1 MDDDDDE
8 DPYNFDLAGDDDL
21 GYGDDDSASMS
32 YSPAR
37 RAPAARPAPESKK
50 APASAMLS
58 KKPAS
63 YGGGR
68 AEKESTVDDILA
80 GLSSDGDESEASRP
94 RGLTRQTS
102 TLGRGAA
109 PRAGSRSF
117 DLGSLGGSDSNDQSQ
132 SFDQGSLDKPRPTIS
147 PSPEADRR
155 RLRDETRIGRGLGDM
170 PKLGLAR
177 KSVWRRPPLAAG
189 APDPA
194 RSPDPEPA
202 AREGGTRWREL
213 EDAPLTA
220 TTKGDLSSSRRGT
233 VRCGPSTTSTTRARR
248 SAPARRRRATAS
260 RPSTSGAAATTSTT
274 KTTTTS
280 PATSAAA
287 ALEAAAERALLRSPG
302 AGGVGPA
309 AARRRNSSP
318 PREARGA
325 AGKPGAARRTV
336 SFDGDAL
343 SSGAAPLHSSGGSP
357 GGALEESLAEDDS
370 DGDRT
375 VGQRDAA
382 GSSDSGENYEG
393 ESVADDDDA
402 APNAPNVRSF
412 SDLAAVAAPESSDGD
427 DDAEEYSD
435 EFGNESP
442 ASRSPR
448 SGPEPPRG
456 AAPLGPPAAAG
467 PPPARLAT
475 PPSSVAARATAGAVV
490 RSFDDLALAVA
501 DEPVLAAAPTP
512 TAAPD
517 PVADAKVD
525 EHTARELRREAKH
538 ARAAR
543 EAAGRNADLT
553 DSEDNER
560 GDDPPAA
567 AAAKTRRVRSHA
579 GHVFFTVRLGLLAI
593 EHLDGTARDVFV
605 ADVAAALGVS
615 RRSVD
620 VVGARESLAGDGSV
634 LEARVAVRGGA
645 DARALGAAIARCP
658 RLLVPRAAPDFRMA
672 SYVGCVRVRGDDG
685 EVHFDFAEG
694 AAPRAAT
701 ADAGAPRALAGF
713 ARCREV
719 ATQFSGNHA
728 GIQADLRPPGLAGT
742 AAYVPLL
749 AAAAHEAAPALPFDA
764 SAAPPRSPT
773 FLIDNAAS
781 LAHADDA
788 TLANIARAYIAQAS
802 AARDA
807 RRGAPRPPPPGPLFG
822 SYPPPPPTFAAYR
835 PPPAPLPAPAP
846 PPDVV
851 KTPRKRAWPRRR
863 KRAGAAAERASRRRA
878 RASGARAAPTPPRPP
893 TPAARRRGAAAAR
906 ALRLRPLRAAAA
918 AAALRLRLR
927 APALGYHPYGPPPPY
942 GYAPYGYAPPYDAR
956 GPGGPE
962 PPARGR
968 AKLAERATYDA
979 ARARPPSTEAH
990 HTLAATQEYI
1000 DTHRPAPLPY
1010 WKAYMSVGASLTE
1023 EEARQLAFDDVK
1035 HKRGAAAPVSAVAA
1049 TTASAAA
1056 GPDGPDGGVGE
1067 AKEG

>member
-1 MDDDDDE
+1 MRSINDLNDARAEERAGAPPTRDSESTFDFGGRGDGVDE
-8 DPYNFDLAGDDDL
+8 DEDDDLAGDL
-21 GYGDDDSASMS
+21 
-32 YSPAR
+32 
-37 RAPAARPAPESKK
+37 
-50 APASAMLS
+50 
-58 KKPAS
+58 
-63 YGGGR
+63 GGG
-68 AEKESTVDDILA
+68 
-80 GLSSDGDESEASRP
+80 G
-94 RGLTRQTS
+94 
-102 TLGRGAA
+102 
-109 PRAGSRSF
+109 
-117 DLGSLGGSDSNDQSQ
+117 
-132 SFDQGSLDKPRPTIS
+132 
-147 PSPEADRR
+147 
-155 RLRDETRIGRGLGDM
+155 
-170 PKLGLAR
+170 
-177 KSVWRRPPLAAG
+177 
-189 APDPA
+189 
-194 RSPDPEPA
+194 
-202 AREGGTRWREL
+202 
-213 EDAPLTA
+213 
-220 TTKGDLSSSRRGT
+220 
-233 VRCGPSTTSTTRARR
+233 
-248 SAPARRRRATAS
+248 
-260 RPSTSGAAATTSTT
+260 
-274 KTTTTS
+274 
-280 PATSAAA
+280 
-287 ALEAAAERALLRSPG
+287 ALEAAAERALLRSPEGLG
-302 AGGVGPA
+302 AASALP
-309 AARRRNSSP
+309 RRAVENSSP
-318 PREARGA
+318 PRGKPAERP
-325 AGKPGAARRTV
+325 GKPGAARRTV
-336 SFDGDAL
+336 SFDGDGAL
-343 SSGAAPLHSSGGSP
+343 SSDAAPRRSSASDDGGSP

-382 GSSDSGENYEG
+382 GSSGSSENYEG

-402 APNAPNVRSF
+402 APSNVRSF
-412 SDLAAVAAPESSDGD
+412 ADLAAVAAPESLDGD

-448 SGPEPPRG
+448 SGPEPPRD

-467 PPPARLAT
+467 PPPARVAT

-517 PVADAKVD
+517 PAADAKVD

-560 GDDPPAA
+560 GDEQRPA
-567 AAAKTRRVRSHA
+567 AAAKTRMVRSHA

-593 EHLDGTARDVFV
+593 EHLDGRARDVFV

-658 RLLVPRAAPDFRMA
+658 RLLAPRAAPDFRAA

-694 AAPRAAT
+694 AGPRAAT
-701 ADAGAPRALAGF
+701 ADAGAPRARVTTHDAATGDADEDELRARPGDEVAGF

-749 AAAAHEAAPALPFDA
+749 AAAPSKAAPALPFDA
-764 SAAPPRSPT
+764 FSEPPRSPT

-846 PPDVV
+846 PPEVF
-851 KTPRKRAWPRRR
+851 KTPRKRDEAAEKENAP
-863 KRAGAAAERASRRRA
+863 APPPNESEPPADGAPAAA
-878 RASGARAAPTPPRPP
+878 PPRPP
-893 TPAARRRGAAAAR
+893 TPPRPDAAA
-906 ALRLRPLRAAAA
+906 PPPP
-918 AAALRLRLR
+918 
-927 APALGYHPYGPPPPY
+927 APYGYGPYGPPPPPPPYGYNPYAPPPYGYHPYGPPPPY
-942 GYAPYGYAPPYDAR
+942 GYAPYGYAPPYGAPPPPGAYAPPPPQR
-956 GPGGPE
+956 RPETPGPAPPGGHRGAAADPE
-962 PPARGR
+962 AERLRAQLFSLADQHLAELHAERAAGTTALNAPDAALPQMLAAQADLSRQLEGLR
-968 AKLAERATYDA
+968 AKLAESRATYDA

-1010 WKAYMSVGASLTE
+1010 WKAYMSVDASLTE
-1023 EEARQLAFDDVK
+1023 EEARQLASDDVK

>member
-37 RAPAARPAPESKK
+37 RAAARPRRVRSINDLNDA
-50 APASAMLS
+50 
-58 KKPAS
+58 
-63 YGGGR
+63 R
-68 AEKESTVDDILA
+68 AEE
-80 GLSSDGDESEASRP
+80 R
-94 RGLTRQTS
+94 
-102 TLGRGAA
+102 
-109 PRAGSRSF
+109 
-117 DLGSLGGSDSNDQSQ
+117 
-132 SFDQGSLDKPRPTIS
+132 
-147 PSPEADRR
+147 
-155 RLRDETRIGRGLGDM
+155 
-170 PKLGLAR
+170 
-177 KSVWRRPPLAAG
+177 AG
-189 APDPA
+189 APPTRDSESTFDFGG
-194 RSPDPEPA
+194 RGDDGLGA
-202 AREGGTRWREL
+202 A
-213 EDAPLTA
+213 
-220 TTKGDLSSSRRGT
+220 
-233 VRCGPSTTSTTRARR
+233 
-248 SAPARRRRATAS
+248 SALPRRAV
-260 RPSTSGAAATTSTT
+260 
-274 KTTTTS
+274 
-280 PATSAAA
+280 
-287 ALEAAAERALLRSPG
+287 E
-302 AGGVGPA
+302 
-309 AARRRNSSP
+309 NSSP
-318 PREARGA
+318 PRGKPAERP
-325 AGKPGAARRTV
+325 GKPGAARRTV
-336 SFDGDAL
+336 SFDGDGAL
-343 SSGAAPLHSSGGSP
+343 SSDAAPLHSSGGSP

-448 SGPEPPRG
+448 SGPEPPRRRRS
-456 AAPLGPPAAAG
+456 
-467 PPPARLAT
+467 ARRRRR
-475 PPSSVAARATAGAVV
+475 AR
-490 RSFDDLALAVA
+490 RRRDSRRR
-501 DEPVLAAAPTP
+501 P
-512 TAAPD
+512 APD
-517 PVADAKVD
+517 PAADAKVD

-560 GDDPPAA
+560 GDERPPA

-615 RRSVD
+615 RRASTSS
-620 VVGARESLAGDGSV
+620 ARASGPAAAGPGGDGG
-634 LEARVAVRGGA
+634 L
-645 DARALGAAIARCP
+645 
-658 RLLVPRAAPDFRMA
+658 RAAP
-672 SYVGCVRVRGDDG
+672 RGRAR
-685 EVHFDFAEG
+685 E
-694 AAPRAAT
+694 AP
-701 ADAGAPRALAGF
+701 
-713 ARCREV
+713 
-719 ATQFSGNHA
+719 
-728 GIQADLRPPGLAGT
+728 
-742 AAYVPLL
+742 
-749 AAAAHEAAPALPFDA
+749 PALPFDA

-788 TLANIARAYIAQAS
+788 TLANVARAYIAQAS

-807 RRGAPRPPPPGPLFG
+807 GRARPPPPGPLFG

-846 PPDVV
+846 PPDVA
-851 KTPRKRAWPRRR
+851 KTPRTRDD
-863 KRAGAAAERASRRRA
+863 AAEKENAPAPPPNERAAGGRRA
-878 RASGARAAPTPPRPP
+878 RGRAAAAADAAAPPTPPRPDAGARA
-893 TPAARRRGAAAAR
+893 AARPYGHGPYGRRRRRRPTARLRAPARLRATVRRRPTARPRARRPTRAAAAR
-906 ALRLRPLRAAAA
+906 RVRAAAA
-918 AAALRLRLR
+918 AAA
-927 APALGYHPYGPPPPY
+927 
-942 GYAPYGYAPPYDAR
+942 AR
-956 GPGGPE
+956 R
-962 PPARGR
+962 PARRRPAATARPRPTGGRAAPRSSSLADQHLAELHAERAAGTTALNAPDAALPQMLAAQADLSRQLEGLR
-968 AKLAERATYDA
+968 AKLAESRATYDA
-979 ARARPPSTEAH
+979 ASARPPSTEAH

-1010 WKAYMSVGASLTE
+1010 WKAHMSVDASLTE

>member
-50 APASAMLS
+50 APVGRGARPASTAEAPAKGGGSSASDILAKASAMLS

-68 AEKESTVDDILA
+68 RAAEKESTVDDILA

-177 KSVWRRPPLAAG
+177 KSVYGDVRTASGLG

-233 VRCGPSTTSTTRARR
+233 VRSINDLNDARAEERAGAPPTRDSESTFDFGGRGDGVDDEDDDDLA
-248 SAPARRRRATAS
+248 
-260 RPSTSGAAATTSTT
+260 GDLGGGG
-274 KTTTTS
+274 
-280 PATSAAA
+280 
-287 ALEAAAERALLRSPG
+287 ALEAAAERALLRSPEGFG
-302 AGGVGPA
+302 AASALP
-309 AARRRNSSP
+309 RRAVENSSP
-318 PREARGA
+318 PRGKPAERP
-325 AGKPGAARRTV
+325 GKPGAARRTV
-336 SFDGDAL
+336 SFDGDGAL
-343 SSGAAPLHSSGGSP
+343 SSDAAPLHSSGGSP

-448 SGPEPPRG
+448 SGPGRRTAP
-456 AAPLGPPAAAG
+456 PLGPPAAAG

-490 RSFDDLALAVA
+490 RSFDDLARCRGPQRGPHGLRGQR
-501 DEPVLAAAPTP
+501 AAAT
-512 TAAPD
+512 
-517 PVADAKVD
+517 
-525 EHTARELRREAKH
+525 
-538 ARAAR
+538 
-543 EAAGRNADLT
+543 
-553 DSEDNER
+553 
-560 GDDPPAA
+560 PPAA

-615 RRSVD
+615 RRASTSS
-620 VVGARESLAGDGSV
+620 ARESLAGDGSV

-645 DARALGAAIARCP
+645 DARALGAAIAR
-658 RLLVPRAAPDFRMA
+658 
-672 SYVGCVRVRGDDG
+672 VRGDDG

-701 ADAGAPRALAGF
+701 ADAGAPRARVTTHDAATGDADEDEPAPGGELAGC
-713 ARCREV
+713 AVPRAADRGRRLS
-719 ATQFSGNHA
+719 AQLFSLADQHLAELHA
-728 GIQADLRPPGLAGT
+728 ERAAGTTALNAPDAALPQMLAAQADLSRQLEGL
-742 AAYVPLL
+742 
-749 AAAAHEAAPALPFDA
+749 
-764 SAAPPRSPT
+764 
-773 FLIDNAAS
+773 
-781 LAHADDA
+781 
-788 TLANIARAYIAQAS
+788 
-802 AARDA
+802 
-807 RRGAPRPPPPGPLFG
+807 
-822 SYPPPPPTFAAYR
+822 
-835 PPPAPLPAPAP
+835 
-846 PPDVV
+846 
-851 KTPRKRAWPRRR
+851 
-863 KRAGAAAERASRRRA
+863 
-878 RASGARAAPTPPRPP
+878 
-893 TPAARRRGAAAAR
+893 
-906 ALRLRPLRAAAA
+906 
-918 AAALRLRLR
+918 
-927 APALGYHPYGPPPPY
+927 
-942 GYAPYGYAPPYDAR
+942 
-956 GPGGPE
+956 
-962 PPARGR
+962 R
-968 AKLAERATYDA
+968 AKLAESRATYDA

-1010 WKAYMSVGASLTE
+1010 WKAYMSVDASLTE